1 MAEPTPNLPAETEDR
16 PWLTDQISVLDTIA
30 ERRKA
35 ELQNSS
41 NQAPQE
47 PTVATQTQ
55 QPQPEQRFLEDGLDT
70 TFVHRKIDG
79 RDEVISVA
87 ELLATAQMDGAAANR
102 LAQAKAL
109 KDEWA
114 RKVKE
119 LEHHQPEPQA
129 PSTATS
135 QRQDPDKVEALENI
149 LNAYQQGDELPV
161 EDVNALFGNTPT
173 RQQAV
178 NVDPAVIAQQVRT
191 QLEVDD
197 GLVTY
202 QTDYADIASDPFLD
216 AKAATLLEQAMQT
229 GLSFKQALL
238 ESAEQTRQWVK
249 EKAGLPAPTPNPSPP
264 TAQSQREQ
272 ARANLRTMPVA
283 NARVDTSTPAPMTL
297 EEHRRQRINEMRT
310 N

>member
-30 ERRKA
+30 ERRKV

-41 NQAPQE
+41 NLAPQE
-47 PTVATQTQ
+47 QPVPTQ

-79 RDEVISVA
+79 RDEAISIA
-87 ELLATAQMDGAAANR
+87 DLLATSQMDGAAANR

-114 RKVKE
+114 RKVQE

-129 PSTATS
+129 PTLSTS
-135 QRQDPDKVEALENI
+135 QRQDPDKMQALRNI
-149 LNAYQQGDELPV
+149 LNAWGEGEEELPV
-161 EDVNALFGNTPT
+161 DDVNALFGNTPT
-173 RQQAV
+173 RQPAV
-178 NVDPAVIAQQVRT
+178 NIDPAEIAQQVRT
-191 QLEVDD
+191 QFEVDD

-202 QTDYADIASDPFLD
+202 QTNYADIASDPFLD

-238 ESAEQTRQWVK
+238 ESAEQTRQWVR
-249 EKAGLPAPTPNPSPP
+249 EKAGLPAPSPTPNPT

-297 EEHRRQRINEMRT
+297 EEHRRQRINELR
-310 N
+310 NN